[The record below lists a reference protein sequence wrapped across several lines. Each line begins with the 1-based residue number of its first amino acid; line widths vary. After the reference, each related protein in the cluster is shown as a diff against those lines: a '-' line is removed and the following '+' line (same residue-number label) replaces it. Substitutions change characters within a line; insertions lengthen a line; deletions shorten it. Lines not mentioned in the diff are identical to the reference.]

1 LQYDVIDHKPVM
13 FAVGVLGDDSH
24 GPDLHVMETVD
35 PSEQFA
41 VTAAFVHVP

>member
-1 LQYDVIDHKPVM
+1 MPLRLE
-13 FAVGVLGDDSH
+13 VGLLGDDLH
-24 GPDLHVMETVD
+24 GPELHVMETVD